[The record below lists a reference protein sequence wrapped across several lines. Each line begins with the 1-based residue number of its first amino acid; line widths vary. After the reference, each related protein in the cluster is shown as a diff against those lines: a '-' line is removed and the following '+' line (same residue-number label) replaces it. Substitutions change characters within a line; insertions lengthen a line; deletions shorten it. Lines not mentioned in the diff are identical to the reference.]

1 MKWLSDVSWLSDMKL
16 LSDVSWLSDVRWLLP
31 QVAAW
36 PGLGITEISSGIAV
50 LSPRL
55 LHTCPPVTPADH
67 TADDKWKIYIRTF
80 SDRNS

>member
-1 MKWLSDVSWLSDMKL
+1 MSWLSDVMWLSDVSWLSD
-16 LSDVSWLSDVRWLLP
+16 VWWLLP
-31 QVAAW
+31 QVADR

-55 LHTCPPVTPADH
+55 LHTCPPVSPASH
-67 TADDKWKIYIRTF
+67 TGNDKWKIYIRTF